1 MPSPWKQCPGCEQWM
16 CPRCVEIIKVDHHVV
31 CQAEARAAKKAA
43 AAAKKAATA
52 EKRAATAEKKAATA
66 LQKAKEHEIKVWA
79 SEVTKKLTSRMVH
92 SAKNFFHGEQNSAED
107 ECHTCHGSWT
117 LYTKELEK
125 LCGPWKGC
133 ETCAPTVHIIWEGS
147 VRSADSNS
155 PRTEFNSGPSH
166 SETWVVGVACYL
178 TLLGGGHS
186 IPRNNEYLTR
196 VKKPPA
202 YEVALL
208 RKSLRTPLSRSAPPG
223 KTYTPQDSPQ
233 H

>member
-1 MPSPWKQCPGCEQWM
+1 MFYKYQH
-16 CPRCVEIIKVDHHVV
+16 R
-31 CQAEARAAKKAA
+31 
-43 AAAKKAATA
+43 
-52 EKRAATAEKKAATA
+52 
-66 LQKAKEHEIKVWA
+66 
-79 SEVTKKLTSRMVH
+79 
-92 SAKNFFHGEQNSAED
+92 
-107 ECHTCHGSWT
+107 
-117 LYTKELEK
+117 
-125 LCGPWKGC
+125 
-133 ETCAPTVHIIWEGS
+133 EGS

-166 SETWVVGVACYL
+166 RKTWVAGVACYL

-186 IPRNNEYLTR
+186 ISRNNEYLTR

-233 H
+233 HWDNYPGDLGAYQHQSSPNELIGVSPMMKPLGNTSKLFLTFFDQKCKLLLFLLCWKIVFKWFVTQLKYKFRS